1 MVNNQE
7 VDVQITR
14 VNPAIGRIPPEQRT
28 QEQIDQIRAVAQQM
42 IVVVQSAAGART
54 TIPIAVR
61 YTDTGAV
68 FTGLVF
74 NPITGATEEIP
85 VEDVAL
91 LVGGGLVLMVG
102 GISDGGTTSDVDFNG
117 VLRLGLGG
125 WIAVLAYGLQPAVSG
140 QAIVMSTPRLIGQFQ
155 TDAAGGISAQ
165 AKIPADLE
173 VGDHTAIVSVGTES
187 ASIGFKVVD
196 AAPSTG
202 LPRTGSG
209 TSVGVLALFGI
220 VFGVIFSQ
228 ASVARRRR
236 TTYA

>member
-14 VNPAIGRIPPEQRT
+14 VDPSIGRTPPEQRT
-28 QEQIDQIRAVAQQM
+28 QSQIDQIRAIGQQM

-54 TIPIAVR
+54 TIPINIR

-68 FTGLVF
+68 FTGLVV
-74 NPITGATEEIP
+74 NPLTGESEEIP

-102 GISDGGTTSDVDFNG
+102 GITEGGETSDVDFNG

-125 WIAVLAYGLQPAVSG
+125 WIAVLAYGLQPTVPG

-165 AKIPADLE
+165 AKIPSDLE
-173 VGDHTAIVSVGTES
+173 IGDHTAIVTVGSES

-196 AAPSTG
+196 AAKDSG
-202 LPRTGSG
+202 LPTTGRG
-209 TSVGVLALFGI
+209 TSIAVLALFGM

-228 ASVARRRR
+228 ASAQRRRR
-236 TTYA
+236 LA